1 MVEKKFVDFIGKI
14 IQQTKENMLE
24 WKYLDTNKPLYEG
37 MGWANKKI
45 NYNFFSSNT
54 ETISP
59 NFDVEDSFFT
69 RIDEMSVVLFVQHGE
84 LAKLYVVPN
93 TYRKVVIL
101 TPDEYGEYITQLFN
115 VVQSKFPNAESF
127 IDNFLDKNRNEGE
140 VAS

>member
-1 MVEKKFVDFIGKI
+1 MAKKKYLDFIRKI
-14 IQQTKENMLE
+14 IQQTKENVLQ
-24 WKYLDTNKPLYEG
+24 WDYLDTNKPLYEG
-37 MGWANKKI
+37 MGWVNKKI
-45 NYNFFSSNT
+45 NYNFFYSNT

-69 RIDEMSVVLFVQHGE
+69 RIDGMSVVLFVRQEE

-115 VVQSKFPNAESF
+115 IVQSKFPNAELF
-127 IDNFLDKNRNEGE
+127 IDEFLGKNTL
-140 VAS
+140 

>member
-1 MVEKKFVDFIGKI
+1 MAEKKYLDFIRKI
-14 IQQTKENMLE
+14 IQQTKENVLQ
-24 WKYLDTNKPLYEG
+24 WDYLDTNKPLYEG
-37 MGWANKKI
+37 MGWVNKKI
-45 NYNFFSSNT
+45 NYNFLSPST
-54 ETISP
+54 ETILP

-69 RIDEMSVVLFVQHGE
+69 RIDGMSVVLFVQHGE

-127 IDNFLDKNRNEGE
+127 IDEFLGKNTL
-140 VAS
+140 

>member
-1 MVEKKFVDFIGKI
+1 MAEKKYLDFIRKI
-14 IQQTKENMLE
+14 IQQTKENVLQ
-24 WKYLDTNKPLYEG
+24 WDYLDTNKPLYEG
-37 MGWANKKI
+37 MGWVNKKI
-45 NYNFFSSNT
+45 NYNFFSFNT

-69 RIDEMSVVLFVQHGE
+69 RIDGMSVVLFVRQEE

-115 VVQSKFPNAESF
+115 IVQSKFPNAESF
-127 IDNFLDKNRNEGE
+127 IDEFLGKNTL
-140 VAS
+140 

>member
-1 MVEKKFVDFIGKI
+1 MAEKKYLDFIRKI
-14 IQQTKENMLE
+14 IQQTKENVLQ
-24 WKYLDTNKPLYEG
+24 WDYLDTNKPLYEG
-37 MGWANKKI
+37 MGWVNKKI
-45 NYNFFSSNT
+45 NYNLFSSNT

-69 RIDEMSVVLFVQHGE
+69 RIDGMSVVLFVRQEE

-115 VVQSKFPNAESF
+115 IVQSKFPNAELF
-127 IDNFLDKNRNEGE
+127 IDEFLGKNTL
-140 VAS
+140 

>member
-1 MVEKKFVDFIGKI
+1 MAEKKYLDFIRKI
-14 IQQTKENMLE
+14 IQQTKENVLQ
-24 WKYLDTNKPLYEG
+24 WDYLDTNKPLYEG
-37 MGWANKKI
+37 MGWVNKKI
-45 NYNFFSSNT
+45 NYNFFYSNT

-69 RIDEMSVVLFVQHGE
+69 RIDGMSVVLFVRQEE

-115 VVQSKFPNAESF
+115 IVQSKFPNAELF
-127 IDNFLDKNRNEGE
+127 IDEFLGKNTL
-140 VAS
+140 

>member
-24 WKYLDTNKPLYEG
+24 WKYLDANKPLYEG
-37 MGWANKKI
+37 MGWVNKKI
-45 NYNFFSSNT
+45 NYNFFSPST
-54 ETISP
+54 ETILP
-59 NFDVEDSFFT
+59 NFDVENSFFT
-69 RIDEMSVVLFVQHGE
+69 RIDGMSVVLFVRQEE

-115 VVQSKFPNAESF
+115 IVQSKFPNAELF
-127 IDNFLDKNRNEGE
+127 IDEFLGKNTL
-140 VAS
+140 